1 MKKSEALDLGMRGI
15 ITLMSQEQDKKKQ
28 NELNKA
34 LKMLAAM
41 FILEERKESK

>member
-15 ITLMSQEQDKKKQ
+15 ITLMSQEQDQDKLKKLD
-28 NELNKA
+28 EA

-41 FILEERKESK
+41 FILEARKESR